1 METREN
7 DRRFMIVQAFWQSR
21 GELLTAIDGLSHELL
36 DEPVLDGWSIKDH
49 LAHVGHMD
57 ELRYVEIQRVSNGLP
72 PAWPPAG
79 EEQIDAL
86 NALGV
91 EARRHLTVDQVLK
104 DIEFVR
110 SLVLEAIQNAPEEAL
125 APERYGE
132 YGLGGAEHERAHA
145 QTIREW
151 RKAQRL

>member
-1 METREN
+1 METN
-7 DRRFMIVQAFWQSR
+7 GRRFLVVQAFWQSR
-21 GELLTAIDGLSHELL
+21 GELLMALDGLDREILS
-36 DEPVLDGWSIKDH
+36 EPVLDGWSIKDH

-72 PAWPPAG
+72 PAWPPAAG
-79 EEQIDAL
+79 EQIDAL
-86 NALGV
+86 NELGV

-104 DIEFVR
+104 DLEFIR

-125 APERYGE
+125 DPERYGE
-132 YGLGGAEHERAHA
+132 YGLGGAEHERSHA
-145 QTIREW
+145 RAIQDW

>member
-1 METREN
+1 MPEE
-7 DRRFMIVQAFWQSR
+7 DRRFMVIQAFWQSR
-21 GELLTAIDGLSHELL
+21 GELLAAIDGLKPEILE
-36 DEPVLDGWSIKDH
+36 EPVLDGWSIKDH

-57 ELRYVEIQRVSNGLP
+57 EMRLIEIQRVSNGLP

-91 EARRHLTVDQVLK
+91 EARRHLSADQVLK

-110 SLVLEAIQNAPEEAL
+110 SQILAAIQTAPEDAL
-125 APERYGE
+125 DPSRYGE
-132 YGLGGAEHERAHA
+132 YGLGGAEHERSHA
-145 QTIREW
+145 KAIQDW